1 MNESHNVANLYKYH
15 LCLSCSKAL
24 LLRFLSLVHVG
35 AEADHV
41 RRAVALSQA
50 LRDKVDLS
58 ETQLN
63 LQGCKSLALL
73 LEYSEGLSE
82 LDLSHCQL
90 TDHELELLM
99 PHLHKTCVLE

>member
-1 MNESHNVANLYKYH
+1 M
-15 LCLSCSKAL
+15 
-24 LLRFLSLVHVG
+24 HVG
-35 AEADHV
+35 SKADHV

-58 ETQLN
+58 ETQLT
-63 LQGCKSLALL
+63 LHDCKSLALI

-99 PHLHKTCVLE
+99 PHVHKTCILE

>member
-1 MNESHNVANLYKYH
+1 M
-15 LCLSCSKAL
+15 

-35 AEADHV
+35 TEEAHV

-63 LQGCKSLALL
+63 LQTCKSLALV
-73 LEYSEGLSE
+73 LEYSEGLTE

-90 TDHELELLM
+90 TDHKLELLI
-99 PHLHKTCVLE
+99 PHLHKICILE